1 MSLPAASAA
10 ISMSMINTEFGR
22 TSNTANTS
30 LEDLSDGTVA
40 TINTANDSDDRPD
53 GSAPHQMS
61 EFFSYD
67 HDLAST
73 SFSPTSFT
81 GVTLSGDAGD
91 TASSSNKTFTLTGGS
106 GGCSGAITTTGGPFG
121 NFKVAV
127 ATSGTPTSFKTQTQI
142 NSDSVYTGWDSGD
155 RVHRTQWQ
163 HTPSNKDGT
172 GTYTWT
178 ITNNSVT
185 ATISGNISF
194 LAFGGFCI
202 YEDIPVNIPNGLVNV
217 NKLNIGDLVKSYN
230 FETQQ
235 VEEVPI
241 MDIKKPTHKN
251 LIKVT
256 LDDSNRGDDWKQEI
270 ILTTDHPIYTKDGTM
285 VSDNPELAKSRY
297 DIESNKLKVND
308 LVMVLGKYYANVIN
322 IEEFKGEHN
331 TYTILTKN
339 DNFYADGVLVS
350 SELKSK

>member
-1 MSLPAASAA
+1 MTLPASGEV
-10 ISMSMINTEFGR
+10 SMSMINTEFGR
-22 TSNTANTS
+22 TSNTANTTLAS
-30 LEDLSDGTVA
+30 ASIGSYG
-40 TINTANDSDDRPD
+40 TINTANASADRPD
-53 GSAPHQMS
+53 GSTPHNMS
-61 EFFSYD
+61 EFYSYD
-67 HDLAST
+67 HDLSST

-81 GVTLSGDAGD
+81 GVTLGGDAGD

-127 ATSGTPTSFKTQTQI
+127 ATSGTPSTFLTQTQI
-142 NSDSVYTGWDSGD
+142 NSDSLYTGWNSGD
-155 RVHRTQWQ
+155 RVHRTQWE

-185 ATISGNISF
+185 ATITGNISF
-194 LAFGGFCI
+194 LGLFCI
-202 YEDIPVNIPNGLVNV
+202 YEDIPVNVPNGLINV

-241 MDIKKPTHKN
+241 LDIKKPIHEN

-256 LDDSNRGDDWKQEI
+256 LDNSNLEDDWKQEI

-308 LVMVLGKYYANVIN
+308 LVMVLGKYYANVIS

>member
-1 MSLPAASAA
+1 MSLTSSGEIHLSASIGGELGQSGAFQ
-10 ISMSMINTEFGR
+10 ISLTE
-22 TSNTANTS
+22 A
-30 LEDLSDGTVA
+30 SDGTVA
-40 TINTANDSDDRPD
+40 TINTANDSGDRPD
-53 GSAPHQMS
+53 GSAPHAMS
-61 EFFSYD
+61 EFYSYD

-81 GVTLSGDAGD
+81 GVTLGGDAGD

-127 ATSGTPTSFKTQTQI
+127 ATSGTPSSFLTQTQI
-142 NSDSVYTGWDSGD
+142 NSNTLYTGWNSGD
-155 RVHRTQWQ
+155 RIHRTQWQ

-185 ATISGNISF
+185 ATITGNINF

-202 YEDIPVNIPNGLVNV
+202 YEDIPVNVPNGLINV

-241 MDIKKPTHKN
+241 LDIKKPTHEN

-256 LDDSNRGDDWKQEI
+256 LDNSNRGDDWKQEI

>member
-1 MSLPAASAA
+1 MSLTSSGQ
-10 ISMSMINTEFGR
+10 IKLTEIRDELGG
-22 TSNTANTS
+22 SGEVS
-30 LEDLSDGTVA
+30 LTEASDGTVA
-40 TINTANDSDDRPD
+40 TINTANDSGDRPD
-53 GSAPHQMS
+53 GNAPHAMS
-61 EFFSYD
+61 EFYSYD

-81 GVTLSGDAGD
+81 GVTLGGDAGD

-127 ATSGTPTSFKTQTQI
+127 ATSGTPSSFRTQTQI
-142 NSDSVYTGWDSGD
+142 NGDSVYTGWNSGD
-155 RVHRTQWQ
+155 RIHRTQWE

-194 LAFGGFCI
+194 LSFGGLCI
-202 YEDIPVNIPNGLVNV
+202 YENIPVNVPNGLINV

-241 MDIKKPTHKN
+241 LDIKKPIHKN

-285 VSDNPELAKSRY
+285 VSDNPELTKSRY
-297 DIESNKLKVND
+297 NIESTKLKVND

>member
-1 MSLPAASAA
+1 
-10 ISMSMINTEFGR
+10 
-22 TSNTANTS
+22 
-30 LEDLSDGTVA
+30 
-40 TINTANDSDDRPD
+40 
-53 GSAPHQMS
+53 MS
-61 EFFSYD
+61 EFYSYD

-73 SFSPTSFT
+73 SWSVVDNT
-81 GVTLSGDAGD
+81 GLTLSGEAGATGTSTKDAQM
-91 TASSSNKTFTLTGGS
+91 TVTGGS
-106 GGCSGAITTTGGPFG
+106 GGTSCSVTTTGGPFG
-121 NFKVAV
+121 TFTLAISSGGDPGSGGTSN
-127 ATSGTPTSFKTQTQI
+127 SGTGFVSTTTA
-142 NSDSVYTGWDSGD
+142 NSNTLFSSHNSGT
-155 RVHRTQWQ
+155 RFIRTRWS
-163 HTPSNKDGT
+163 HAPSNKDGT
-172 GTYTWT
+172 GAYTLT
-178 ITNNSVT
+178 LTNNSVG
-185 ATISGNISF
+185 ATITGNISF
-194 LAFGGFCI
+194 SALGGLCI
-202 YEDIPVNIPNGLVNV
+202 YENIPVNVPNGLINV

-241 MDIKKPTHKN
+241 LDIKKPIHKN

-285 VSDNPELAKSRY
+285 VSDNPELTKSRY
-297 DIESNKLKVND
+297 NIESTKLKVND

>member
-1 MSLPAASAA
+1 MTLPASGEV
-10 ISMSMINTEFGR
+10 SMSMINTEFGR

-30 LEDLSDGTVA
+30 LSDLSDGTVA
-40 TINTANDSDDRPD
+40 TINTANASADRPD
-53 GSAPHQMS
+53 GSTPHNMS
-61 EFFSYD
+61 EFYSYD
-67 HDLAST
+67 HDLSST

-81 GVTLSGDAGD
+81 GVTLGGDAGD

-127 ATSGTPTSFKTQTQI
+127 ATSGTPSTFLTQTQI
-142 NSDSVYTGWDSGD
+142 NSDSLYTGWNSGD
-155 RVHRTQWQ
+155 RVHRTQWE

-185 ATISGNISF
+185 ATITGNITF
-194 LAFGGFCI
+194 LGLFCI
-202 YEDIPVNIPNGLVNV
+202 YEDIPVNVPNGLINV

-241 MDIKKPTHKN
+241 LDIKKPIHEN

-256 LDDSNRGDDWKQEI
+256 LDNSNLEDDWKQEI

-308 LVMVLGKYYANVIN
+308 LVMVLGKYYANVIS

>member
-1 MSLPAASAA
+1 MSLTSSGEIHLSASIGGELGQSGVFQ
-10 ISMSMINTEFGR
+10 ISLTEA
-22 TSNTANTS
+22 SN
-30 LEDLSDGTVA
+30 GTVA
-40 TINTANDSDDRPD
+40 TINTANDSGDRPD
-53 GSAPHQMS
+53 GSAPHAMS
-61 EFFSYD
+61 EFYSYD

-81 GVTLSGDAGD
+81 GVNLGGDGGD
-91 TASSSNKTFTLTGGS
+91 TDSSSNKTFTLTGGS

-127 ATSGTPTSFKTQTQI
+127 ATSGTPSSFLTQGQI
-142 NSDSVYTGWDSGD
+142 NSNTLYTGWNSGD
-155 RVHRTQWQ
+155 RIHRTQWQ

-185 ATISGNISF
+185 ATISGNITF

-202 YEDIPVNIPNGLVNV
+202 YEDIPVNVPNGLINV

-241 MDIKKPTHKN
+241 LDIKKPTHEN

>member
-1 MSLPAASAA
+1 MA
-10 ISMSMINTEFGR
+10 ITSSGEIKISDINTEFGR
-22 TSNTANTS
+22 SGTTGDSS

-40 TINTANDSDDRPD
+40 TINTTNDSDDRPD
-53 GSAPHQMS
+53 TNAPHAMS
-61 EFFSYD
+61 EFYSYD

-81 GVTLSGDAGD
+81 GVTLGGDAGD

-127 ATSGTPTSFKTQTQI
+127 ATSGTPSSFRTQTQI
-142 NSDSVYTGWDSGD
+142 NGDSVYTGWNSGD
-155 RVHRTQWQ
+155 RIHRTQWE

-185 ATISGNISF
+185 ATISGNINF
-194 LAFGGFCI
+194 LSFGGLCI
-202 YEDIPVNIPNGLVNV
+202 YENIPVNVPNGLINV

-241 MDIKKPTHKN
+241 LDIKKPIHKN

-285 VSDNPELAKSRY
+285 VSDNPELTKSRY
-297 DIESNKLKVND
+297 NIESTKLKVND

>member
-1 MSLPAASAA
+1 MA
-10 ISMSMINTEFGR
+10 ITSSGEIKISDINTEFGR
-22 TSNTANTS
+22 SGTTGNSS

-40 TINTANDSDDRPD
+40 TINTGNDSDDRPD
-53 GSAPHQMS
+53 TNAPHAMS
-61 EFFSYD
+61 EFYSYD

-81 GVTLSGDAGD
+81 GVTLGGDAGD

-127 ATSGTPTSFKTQTQI
+127 ATSGTPSAFRTQTQI
-142 NSDSVYTGWDSGD
+142 NGDSVYTGWNSGD
-155 RVHRTQWQ
+155 RIHRTQWE

-194 LAFGGFCI
+194 LSFGGLCI
-202 YEDIPVNIPNGLVNV
+202 YENIPVNVPNGLINV

-241 MDIKKPTHKN
+241 LDIKKPIHKN

-285 VSDNPELAKSRY
+285 VSDNPELTKSRY
-297 DIESNKLKVND
+297 NIESTKLKVND

>member
-1 MSLPAASAA
+1 MTITGSAQIKMSE
-10 ISMSMINTEFGR
+10 INTEFGR
-22 TSNTANTS
+22 TSTTANSS

-40 TINTANDSDDRPD
+40 TINTANDSGDRPD
-53 GSAPHQMS
+53 GSAPHAMS
-61 EFFSYD
+61 EFYSYD
-67 HDLAST
+67 HDLSST

-81 GVTLSGDAGD
+81 GVNLSGDAGD

-127 ATSGTPTSFKTQTQI
+127 ATSGTPSSFRTQGQI
-142 NSDSVYTGWDSGD
+142 NGDSVYTGWNSGD
-155 RVHRTQWQ
+155 RIHRTQWQ
-163 HTPSNKDGT
+163 HSPSNKDGS

-185 ATISGNISF
+185 ATITGNITF
-194 LAFGGFCI
+194 LSLGFCI
-202 YEDIPVNIPNGLVNV
+202 YEDIPVSVPNGLINV

-230 FETQQ
+230 WETQQ

-241 MDIKKPTHKN
+241 LDIKKPTHEN

-297 DIESNKLKVND
+297 DIESTKLKVND
-308 LVMVLGKYYANVIN
+308 LIMVLGKYYANVIN

-339 DNFYADGVLVS
+339 DNFYADGVLVN

>member
-1 MSLPAASAA
+1 MA
-10 ISMSMINTEFGR
+10 ITSSGEIKISDINTEFGR
-22 TSNTANTS
+22 SGTTGNSS

-40 TINTANDSDDRPD
+40 TINTTNDSDDRPD
-53 GSAPHQMS
+53 TNAPHAMS
-61 EFFSYD
+61 EFYSYD

-81 GVTLSGDAGD
+81 GVTLGGDAGD

-127 ATSGTPTSFKTQTQI
+127 ATSGTPSSFRTQTQI
-142 NSDSVYTGWDSGD
+142 NGDSVYTGWNSGD
-155 RVHRTQWQ
+155 RIHRTQWE

-194 LAFGGFCI
+194 LSFGGLCI
-202 YEDIPVNIPNGLVNV
+202 YENIPVNVPNGLTNI

-241 MDIKKPTHKN
+241 LDIKKPIHKN

-285 VSDNPELAKSRY
+285 VSDNPELTKSRY
-297 DIESNKLKVND
+297 NIESTKLKVND

>member
-1 MSLPAASAA
+1 
-10 ISMSMINTEFGR
+10 
-22 TSNTANTS
+22 
-30 LEDLSDGTVA
+30 
-40 TINTANDSDDRPD
+40 
-53 GSAPHQMS
+53 
-61 EFFSYD
+61 
-67 HDLAST
+67 
-73 SFSPTSFT
+73 
-81 GVTLSGDAGD
+81 
-91 TASSSNKTFTLTGGS
+91 
-106 GGCSGAITTTGGPFG
+106 
-121 NFKVAV
+121 
-127 ATSGTPTSFKTQTQI
+127 
-142 NSDSVYTGWDSGD
+142 
-155 RVHRTQWQ
+155 
-163 HTPSNKDGT
+163 
-172 GTYTWT
+172 
-178 ITNNSVT
+178 VT
-185 ATISGNISF
+185 ATITGNISF
-194 LAFGGFCI
+194 LGLFCI
-202 YEDIPVNIPNGLVNV
+202 YEDIPVNVPNGLINV

-241 MDIKKPTHKN
+241 LDIKKPIHEN

-256 LDDSNRGDDWKQEI
+256 LDNSNREDDWKQEI

-308 LVMVLGKYYANVIN
+308 LVMVLGKYYANVIS

>member
-1 MSLPAASAA
+1 MA
-10 ISMSMINTEFGR
+10 ITSSGEIKISDINTEFGR
-22 TSNTANTS
+22 SGTTGDSS

-40 TINTANDSDDRPD
+40 TINTTNDSDDRPD
-53 GSAPHQMS
+53 TNAPHAMS
-61 EFFSYD
+61 EFYSYD

-81 GVTLSGDAGD
+81 GVTLGGDAGD

-127 ATSGTPTSFKTQTQI
+127 ATSGTPSSFRTQTQI
-142 NSDSVYTGWDSGD
+142 NGDSVYTGWNSGD
-155 RVHRTQWQ
+155 RIHRTQWE

-185 ATISGNISF
+185 ATISGNINF
-194 LAFGGFCI
+194 LSFGGLCI
-202 YEDIPVNIPNGLVNV
+202 YENIPVNVPNGLINV

-235 VEEVPI
+235 KRTASPI
-241 MDIKKPTHKN
+241 FGEAAISVFRIFK
-251 LIKVT
+251 
-256 LDDSNRGDDWKQEI
+256 LDFS
-270 ILTTDHPIYTKDGTM
+270 
-285 VSDNPELAKSRY
+285 
-297 DIESNKLKVND
+297 
-308 LVMVLGKYYANVIN
+308 
-322 IEEFKGEHN
+322 
-331 TYTILTKN
+331 
-339 DNFYADGVLVS
+339 
-350 SELKSK
+350 

>member
-1 MSLPAASAA
+1 MSLTSSGEIHLSASIGGELGQSGVFQ
-10 ISMSMINTEFGR
+10 ISLTEA
-22 TSNTANTS
+22 SN
-30 LEDLSDGTVA
+30 GTVA
-40 TINTANDSDDRPD
+40 TINTANDSGDRPD
-53 GSAPHQMS
+53 GSAPHAMS
-61 EFFSYD
+61 EFYSYD

-81 GVTLSGDAGD
+81 GVTLGGDAGD

-127 ATSGTPTSFKTQTQI
+127 ATSGTPSSFLTQGQI
-142 NSDSVYTGWDSGD
+142 NSNTLYTGWNSGD
-155 RVHRTQWQ
+155 RIHRTQWQ

-185 ATISGNISF
+185 ATISGNITF

-202 YEDIPVNIPNGLVNV
+202 YEDIPVNVPNGLINV

-241 MDIKKPTHKN
+241 LDIKKPTHEN

>member
-1 MSLPAASAA
+1 
-10 ISMSMINTEFGR
+10 MI
-22 TSNTANTS
+22 
-30 LEDLSDGTVA
+30 
-40 TINTANDSDDRPD
+40 
-53 GSAPHQMS
+53 
-61 EFFSYD
+61 
-67 HDLAST
+67 
-73 SFSPTSFT
+73 
-81 GVTLSGDAGD
+81 
-91 TASSSNKTFTLTGGS
+91 
-106 GGCSGAITTTGGPFG
+106 
-121 NFKVAV
+121 
-127 ATSGTPTSFKTQTQI
+127 
-142 NSDSVYTGWDSGD
+142 
-155 RVHRTQWQ
+155 
-163 HTPSNKDGT
+163 
-172 GTYTWT
+172 
-178 ITNNSVT
+178 
-185 ATISGNISF
+185 
-194 LAFGGFCI
+194 
-202 YEDIPVNIPNGLVNV
+202 NV

-241 MDIKKPTHKN
+241 LDIKKPIHKN

-285 VSDNPELAKSRY
+285 VSDNPELTKSRY
-297 DIESNKLKVND
+297 NIESTKLKVND

>member
-1 MSLPAASAA
+1 MA
-10 ISMSMINTEFGR
+10 ITSSGEIKISDINTEFGR
-22 TSNTANTS
+22 SGTTGNSS

-40 TINTANDSDDRPD
+40 TINTGNDSDDRPD
-53 GSAPHQMS
+53 TNAPHAMS
-61 EFFSYD
+61 EFYSYD

-81 GVTLSGDAGD
+81 GVNLSGDAGD

-127 ATSGTPTSFKTQTQI
+127 ATSGTPSSFRTQTQI
-142 NSDSVYTGWDSGD
+142 NGDSVYTGWNSGD
-155 RVHRTQWQ
+155 RIHRTQWE

-194 LAFGGFCI
+194 LSFGGLCI
-202 YEDIPVNIPNGLVNV
+202 YENIPVNVPNGLINV

-241 MDIKKPTHKN
+241 LDIKKPTHKN

-256 LDDSNRGDDWKQEI
+256 LDNSNRGDDWKQEI

-285 VSDNPELAKSRY
+285 VSDNPELTKSRY
-297 DIESNKLKVND
+297 NIESTKLKVND

>member
-1 MSLPAASAA
+1 MA
-10 ISMSMINTEFGR
+10 ITSSGEIKISDINTEFGR
-22 TSNTANTS
+22 SGTTGNSS

-40 TINTANDSDDRPD
+40 TINTTNDSDDRPD
-53 GSAPHQMS
+53 TNAPHAMS
-61 EFFSYD
+61 EFYSYD

-81 GVTLSGDAGD
+81 GVTLGGDAGD

-106 GGCSGAITTTGGPFG
+106 GGGSGAITTTGGPFG

-127 ATSGTPTSFKTQTQI
+127 ATSGTPSSFRTQTQI
-142 NSDSVYTGWDSGD
+142 NGDSVYTGWNSGD
-155 RVHRTQWQ
+155 RIHRTQWE

-185 ATISGNISF
+185 ATISGNINF
-194 LAFGGFCI
+194 LSFGGLCI
-202 YEDIPVNIPNGLVNV
+202 YENIPVNVPNGLINV

-241 MDIKKPTHKN
+241 LDIKKPIHKN

-285 VSDNPELAKSRY
+285 VSDNPELTKSRY
-297 DIESNKLKVND
+297 NIESTKLKVND

>member
-1 MSLPAASAA
+1 MSLTSSGQ
-10 ISMSMINTEFGR
+10 IKLTEIRDELGG
-22 TSNTANTS
+22 SGEVS
-30 LEDLSDGTVA
+30 LTEASDGTIA

-53 GSAPHQMS
+53 GAAPHAMS
-61 EFFSYD
+61 EFYSYD

-81 GVTLSGDAGD
+81 GVTLGGDAGD

-127 ATSGTPTSFKTQTQI
+127 ATSGTPSSFRTQTQI
-142 NSDSVYTGWDSGD
+142 NGDSVYTGWNSGD
-155 RVHRTQWQ
+155 RIHRTQWE

-194 LAFGGFCI
+194 LSFGGLCI
-202 YEDIPVNIPNGLVNV
+202 YENIPVNVPNGLINV

-241 MDIKKPTHKN
+241 LDIKKPIHKN

-285 VSDNPELAKSRY
+285 VSDNPELTKSRY
-297 DIESNKLKVND
+297 NIESTKLKVND

>member
-1 MSLPAASAA
+1 MSLTSSGQ
-10 ISMSMINTEFGR
+10 IKLTEIRDELGG
-22 TSNTANTS
+22 SGEVS
-30 LEDLSDGTVA
+30 LTEASDGTIA

-53 GSAPHQMS
+53 GNAPHAMS
-61 EFFSYD
+61 EFYSYD

-81 GVTLSGDAGD
+81 GVTLGGDAGD

-127 ATSGTPTSFKTQTQI
+127 ATSGTPSSFRTQTQI
-142 NSDSVYTGWDSGD
+142 NGDSVYTGWNSGD
-155 RVHRTQWQ
+155 RIHRTQWE

-194 LAFGGFCI
+194 LSFGGLCI
-202 YEDIPVNIPNGLVNV
+202 YENIPVNVPNGLINV

-241 MDIKKPTHKN
+241 LDIKKPIHKN

-285 VSDNPELAKSRY
+285 VSDNPELTKSRY
-297 DIESNKLKVND
+297 NIESTKLKVND

>member
-1 MSLPAASAA
+1 MTITGSGQ
-10 ISMSMINTEFGR
+10 ISMSDINTELVR
-22 TSNTANTS
+22 TSTTANSS
-30 LEDLSDGTVA
+30 LKDLSDGTVA
-40 TINTANDSDDRPD
+40 TINTTNDSDDRPD
-53 GSAPHQMS
+53 GSTPHQMS
-61 EFFSYD
+61 EFYSYD

-81 GVTLSGDAGD
+81 GVNLSGDAGD

-127 ATSGTPTSFKTQTQI
+127 ATSGTPSSFRTQTQI
-142 NSDSVYTGWDSGD
+142 NGDSVYTGWNSGD
-155 RVHRTQWQ
+155 RIHRTQWE

-194 LAFGGFCI
+194 LSFGGLCI
-202 YEDIPVNIPNGLVNV
+202 YENIPVNVPNGLINV
-217 NKLNIGDLVKSYN
+217 NKLKIGDLVKSYN

-241 MDIKKPTHKN
+241 LDIKKPIHKN

-285 VSDNPELAKSRY
+285 VSDNPELTKSRY
-297 DIESNKLKVND
+297 NIESTKLKVND

>member
-1 MSLPAASAA
+1 MSLTSSGQ
-10 ISMSMINTEFGR
+10 IKLTEIRDELGG
-22 TSNTANTS
+22 SGEVS
-30 LEDLSDGTVA
+30 LTEASDGTVA
-40 TINTANDSDDRPD
+40 TINTGNDSDDRPD
-53 GSAPHQMS
+53 GNAPHAMS
-61 EFFSYD
+61 EFYSYD

-81 GVTLSGDAGD
+81 GVTLGGDAGD

-127 ATSGTPTSFKTQTQI
+127 ATSGTPSSFLTQTQI
-142 NSDSVYTGWDSGD
+142 NSNTLYTGWNSGD
-155 RVHRTQWQ
+155 RIHRTQWE

-194 LAFGGFCI
+194 LSFGGLCI
-202 YEDIPVNIPNGLVNV
+202 YENIPVNVPNGLINV

-241 MDIKKPTHKN
+241 LDIKKPIHKN

-285 VSDNPELAKSRY
+285 VSDNPELTKSRY
-297 DIESNKLKVND
+297 NIESTKLKVND

>member
-1 MSLPAASAA
+1 MALTSSGQIK
-10 ISMSMINTEFGR
+10 ISEINTEFGR
-22 TSNTANTS
+22 TSTTANSS

-40 TINTANDSDDRPD
+40 TINTANDSGDRPD
-53 GSAPHQMS
+53 TNAPHAMS
-61 EFFSYD
+61 EFYSYD

-81 GVTLSGDAGD
+81 GVNLGGDGGG

-127 ATSGTPTSFKTQTQI
+127 ATSGTPSSFLTQTQI
-142 NSDSVYTGWDSGD
+142 NSNSLYTGWNSGD

-163 HTPSNKDGT
+163 HTPSNKDGS

-185 ATISGNISF
+185 ATITGNINF
-194 LAFGGFCI
+194 LVGGFCI
-202 YEDIPVNIPNGLVNV
+202 YEDIPVNVPNGLINV

-241 MDIKKPTHKN
+241 LDIKKPIHEN

-256 LDDSNRGDDWKQEI
+256 LDNSNREDDWKQEI

>member
-1 MSLPAASAA
+1 MTLLASGEV
-10 ISMSMINTEFGR
+10 SMSMINTEFGR

-30 LEDLSDGTVA
+30 LSDLSDGTVA
-40 TINTANDSDDRPD
+40 TINTGNAASDRPD
-53 GSAPHQMS
+53 GSTPHAMS
-61 EFFSYD
+61 EFYSYD

-81 GVTLSGDAGD
+81 GVNLSGDGGGID
-91 TASSSNKTFTLTGGS
+91 SSGNKTFTLTGGS

-127 ATSGTPTSFKTQTQI
+127 ATSGTPSSFKTQTQI
-142 NSDSVYTGWDSGD
+142 NSDTLYTGWNSGN
-155 RVHRTQWQ
+155 RVHRTQWE

-185 ATISGNISF
+185 ATISGNITF
-194 LAFGGFCI
+194 LADLFCI
-202 YEDIPVNIPNGLVNV
+202 YEDIPVNVPNGMINI

-241 MDIKKPTHKN
+241 LDIKKPTHKN

-256 LDDSNRGDDWKQEI
+256 LDNSNRGDDWKQEI

-285 VSDNPELAKSRY
+285 VSDNPELAKSKY
-297 DIESNKLKVND
+297 NIESNKLKVND

-339 DNFYADGVLVS
+339 DNFYADGVLVN

>member
-1 MSLPAASAA
+1 MTLTSSGQIK
-10 ISMSMINTEFGR
+10 ISEINTEFGR
-22 TSNTANTS
+22 SSTTANSS

-40 TINTANDSDDRPD
+40 TINTGNDASDRPD

-61 EFFSYD
+61 EFYSYD
-67 HDLAST
+67 HDLVST

-81 GVTLSGDAGD
+81 GVNLSGEAGGID
-91 TASSSNKTFTLTGGS
+91 SSGNKTFTLTGGS

-127 ATSGTPTSFKTQTQI
+127 ATSGTPSTFKTQTQI
-142 NSDSVYTGWDSGD
+142 NSDTLYTGWNSGD
-155 RVHRTQWQ
+155 RIHRTQWE

-185 ATISGNISF
+185 ATISGNITF
-194 LAFGGFCI
+194 QAFGGFCI
-202 YEDIPVNIPNGLVNV
+202 YEDIPVNVPNGLINV

-241 MDIKKPTHKN
+241 LDIKKPTHKN

-270 ILTTDHPIYTKDGTM
+270 ILTTDHPIYTKNGTM

>member
-1 MSLPAASAA
+1 MA
-10 ISMSMINTEFGR
+10 ITSSGEIKISDINTEFGR
-22 TSNTANTS
+22 SGTTANSS

-40 TINTANDSDDRPD
+40 TINTGNASANRPD
-53 GSAPHQMS
+53 GSTPHQMS
-61 EFFSYD
+61 EFYSYD

-81 GVTLSGDAGD
+81 GVTLGGDAGD

-127 ATSGTPTSFKTQTQI
+127 ATSGTPSSFLTQTQI
-142 NSDSVYTGWDSGD
+142 NSNTLYTGWNSGD

-194 LAFGGFCI
+194 LSFGGLCI
-202 YEDIPVNIPNGLVNV
+202 YENIPVNVPNGLINV

-241 MDIKKPTHKN
+241 LDIKKPTHKN

-256 LDDSNRGDDWKQEI
+256 LDNSNRGDDWKQEI

-285 VSDNPELAKSRY
+285 VSDNPELTKSRY
-297 DIESNKLKVND
+297 NIESTKLKVND

>member
-1 MSLPAASAA
+1 MSLTSSGEIHLSASIGGELGQSGVFQ
-10 ISMSMINTEFGR
+10 ISLTEA
-22 TSNTANTS
+22 SN
-30 LEDLSDGTVA
+30 GTVA
-40 TINTANDSDDRPD
+40 TINTANASADRPD
-53 GSAPHQMS
+53 GAAPHAMS
-61 EFFSYD
+61 EFYSYD
-67 HDLAST
+67 HDLSST

-81 GVTLSGDAGD
+81 GVTLGGDAGD

-127 ATSGTPTSFKTQTQI
+127 ATSGTPSTFLTQTQI
-142 NSDSVYTGWDSGD
+142 NSDSLYTGWNSGD
-155 RVHRTQWQ
+155 RVHRTQWE

-185 ATISGNISF
+185 ATITGNISF
-194 LAFGGFCI
+194 LGLFCI
-202 YEDIPVNIPNGLVNV
+202 YEDIPVNVPNGLINV

-241 MDIKKPTHKN
+241 LDIKKPIHEN

-256 LDDSNRGDDWKQEI
+256 LDNSNLEDDWKQEI

-308 LVMVLGKYYANVIN
+308 LVMVLGKYYANVIS

>member
-1 MSLPAASAA
+1 MA
-10 ISMSMINTEFGR
+10 ITSSGEIKISDINTEFGR
-22 TSNTANTS
+22 SGTTGDSS

-40 TINTANDSDDRPD
+40 TINTTNDSDDRPD
-53 GSAPHQMS
+53 TNAPHAMS
-61 EFFSYD
+61 EFYSYD
-67 HDLAST
+67 LDLVST

-81 GVTLSGDAGD
+81 GVNLSGEAGGTD
-91 TASSSNKTFTLTGGS
+91 SSSNKTFTLTGGS
-106 GGCSGAITTTGGPFG
+106 GGCSGAITTTGGPFC

-127 ATSGTPTSFKTQTQI
+127 ATSGTPSSFRTQTQI
-142 NSDSVYTGWDSGD
+142 NGDSVYTGWNSGD
-155 RVHRTQWQ
+155 RIHRTQWE

-194 LAFGGFCI
+194 LSFGGLCI
-202 YEDIPVNIPNGLVNV
+202 YENIPVNVPNGLINV

-241 MDIKKPTHKN
+241 LDIKKPIHKN

-285 VSDNPELAKSRY
+285 VSDNPELTKSRY
-297 DIESNKLKVND
+297 NIESTKLKVND

>member
-1 MSLPAASAA
+1 MA
-10 ISMSMINTEFGR
+10 ITSSGEIKISDINTEFGR
-22 TSNTANTS
+22 SGTTGNSS

-40 TINTANDSDDRPD
+40 TINTANDSGDRPD
-53 GSAPHQMS
+53 TNAPHAMS
-61 EFFSYD
+61 EFYSYD

-81 GVTLSGDAGD
+81 GVTLGGDAGD

-127 ATSGTPTSFKTQTQI
+127 ATSGTPSSFRTQTQI
-142 NSDSVYTGWDSGD
+142 NGDSVYTGWNSGD
-155 RVHRTQWQ
+155 RIHRTQWE

-185 ATISGNISF
+185 ATISGNINF
-194 LAFGGFCI
+194 LSFGGLCI
-202 YEDIPVNIPNGLVNV
+202 YENIPVNVPNGLINV

-241 MDIKKPTHKN
+241 LDIKKPIHKN

-285 VSDNPELAKSRY
+285 VSDNPELTKSRY
-297 DIESNKLKVND
+297 NIESTKLKVND

>member
-1 MSLPAASAA
+1 MSLTSSGQ
-10 ISMSMINTEFGR
+10 IKLTEIRDELGG
-22 TSNTANTS
+22 SGEVS
-30 LEDLSDGTVA
+30 LTEASDGTIA

-53 GSAPHQMS
+53 TNAPHAMS
-61 EFFSYD
+61 EFYSYD

-81 GVTLSGDAGD
+81 GVTLGGDAGD

-127 ATSGTPTSFKTQTQI
+127 ATSGTPSSFRTQTQI
-142 NSDSVYTGWDSGD
+142 NGDSVYTGWNSGD
-155 RVHRTQWQ
+155 RIHRTQWE

-185 ATISGNISF
+185 ATISGNINF
-194 LAFGGFCI
+194 LSFGGLCI
-202 YEDIPVNIPNGLVNV
+202 YENIPVNVPNGLINV

-241 MDIKKPTHKN
+241 LDIKKPIHKN

-285 VSDNPELAKSRY
+285 VSDNPELTKSRY
-297 DIESNKLKVND
+297 NIESTKLKVND

>member
-1 MSLPAASAA
+1 MSLTSSGEIHLSASIGGELGQSGVFQ
-10 ISMSMINTEFGR
+10 ISLTE
-22 TSNTANTS
+22 A
-30 LEDLSDGTVA
+30 SDGTVA
-40 TINTANDSDDRPD
+40 TINTANDSGDRPD
-53 GSAPHQMS
+53 GSAPHAMS
-61 EFFSYD
+61 EFYSYD

-81 GVTLSGDAGD
+81 GVNLSGDGGGID
-91 TASSSNKTFTLTGGS
+91 SSGNKTFTLTGGS
-106 GGCSGAITTTGGPFG
+106 GGCSGALTTTGGPFG

-127 ATSGTPTSFKTQTQI
+127 ATSGTPSSFLTQGQI
-142 NSDSVYTGWDSGD
+142 NSNTLYTGWNSGD
-155 RVHRTQWQ
+155 RIHRTQWQ

-185 ATISGNISF
+185 ATITGNINF

-202 YEDIPVNIPNGLVNV
+202 YEDIPVNVPNGLINV

-241 MDIKKPTHKN
+241 LDIKKPTHEN

>member
-1 MSLPAASAA
+1 MTLPASGEV
-10 ISMSMINTEFGR
+10 SMSMINTEFGR

-30 LEDLSDGTVA
+30 LSDLSDGTVA
-40 TINTANDSDDRPD
+40 TINTANASADRPD
-53 GSAPHQMS
+53 GSTPHNMS
-61 EFFSYD
+61 EFYSYD
-67 HDLAST
+67 HDLSST

-81 GVTLSGDAGD
+81 GVTLGGDAGD

-127 ATSGTPTSFKTQTQI
+127 ATSGTPSTFLTQTQI
-142 NSDSVYTGWDSGD
+142 NSDSLYTGWNSGD
-155 RVHRTQWQ
+155 RVHRTQWE

-185 ATISGNISF
+185 ATITGNISF
-194 LAFGGFCI
+194 LGLFCI
-202 YEDIPVNIPNGLVNV
+202 YEDIPVNVPNGLINV

-241 MDIKKPTHKN
+241 LDIKKPIHEN

-256 LDDSNRGDDWKQEI
+256 LDNSNREDDWKQEI

-308 LVMVLGKYYANVIN
+308 LVMVLGKYYANVIS

>member
-1 MSLPAASAA
+1 MA
-10 ISMSMINTEFGR
+10 ITSSGEIKISDINTEFGR
-22 TSNTANTS
+22 SGTTGNSS

-53 GSAPHQMS
+53 TNAPHAMS
-61 EFFSYD
+61 EFYSYD

-81 GVTLSGDAGD
+81 GVNLSGDAGD

-127 ATSGTPTSFKTQTQI
+127 ATSGTPSSFRTQTQI
-142 NSDSVYTGWDSGD
+142 NGDSVYTGWNSGD
-155 RVHRTQWQ
+155 RIHRTQWE

-185 ATISGNISF
+185 ATISGNINF
-194 LAFGGFCI
+194 LSFGGLCI
-202 YEDIPVNIPNGLVNV
+202 YENIPVNVPNGLINV

-241 MDIKKPTHKN
+241 LDIKKPIHKN

-285 VSDNPELAKSRY
+285 VSDNPELTKSRY
-297 DIESNKLKVND
+297 NIESTKLKVND

>member
-1 MSLPAASAA
+1 MA
-10 ISMSMINTEFGR
+10 ITSSGEIKISDINTEFGR
-22 TSNTANTS
+22 SGTTGNSS

-40 TINTANDSDDRPD
+40 TINTTNDSDDRPD
-53 GSAPHQMS
+53 TNAPHAMS
-61 EFFSYD
+61 EFYSYD
-67 HDLAST
+67 LDLAST

-81 GVTLSGDAGD
+81 GVTLGGDAGD

-127 ATSGTPTSFKTQTQI
+127 ATSGTPSSFRTQTQI
-142 NSDSVYTGWDSGD
+142 NGDSVYTGWNSGD
-155 RVHRTQWQ
+155 RIHRTQWE

-185 ATISGNISF
+185 ATISGNINF
-194 LAFGGFCI
+194 LSFGGLCI
-202 YEDIPVNIPNGLVNV
+202 YENIPVNVPNGLINV

-241 MDIKKPTHKN
+241 LDIKKPIHKN

-285 VSDNPELAKSRY
+285 VSDNPELTKSRY
-297 DIESNKLKVND
+297 NIESTKLKVND

>member
-1 MSLPAASAA
+1 MA
-10 ISMSMINTEFGR
+10 ITSSGEIKISDINTEFGR
-22 TSNTANTS
+22 SGTTGNSS

-40 TINTANDSDDRPD
+40 TINTTNDSDDRPD
-53 GSAPHQMS
+53 TNAPHAMS
-61 EFFSYD
+61 EFYSYA

-81 GVTLSGDAGD
+81 GVTLGGDAGD

-127 ATSGTPTSFKTQTQI
+127 ATSGTPSSFRTQTQI
-142 NSDSVYTGWDSGD
+142 NGDSVYTGWNSGD
-155 RVHRTQWQ
+155 RIHRTQWE

-194 LAFGGFCI
+194 LSFGGLCI
-202 YEDIPVNIPNGLVNV
+202 YENIPVNVPNGLINV

-230 FETQQ
+230 FETQE

-241 MDIKKPTHKN
+241 LDIKKPIHKN

-285 VSDNPELAKSRY
+285 VSDNPELTKSRY
-297 DIESNKLKVND
+297 NIESTKLKVND

>member
-1 MSLPAASAA
+1 MSLTSSGEIHLSASIGGELGQSGVFQ
-10 ISMSMINTEFGR
+10 ISLTEA
-22 TSNTANTS
+22 SN
-30 LEDLSDGTVA
+30 GTVA

-53 GSAPHQMS
+53 GSTPHAMS
-61 EFFSYD
+61 EFYSYD

-81 GVTLSGDAGD
+81 GVTLGGDAGD

-127 ATSGTPTSFKTQTQI
+127 ATSGTPSSFRTQTQI
-142 NSDSVYTGWDSGD
+142 NGDSVYTGWNSGD
-155 RVHRTQWQ
+155 RIHRTQWQ

-185 ATISGNISF
+185 ATITGNISF

-202 YEDIPVNIPNGLVNV
+202 YEDIPVNVPNGLINV

-241 MDIKKPTHKN
+241 LDIKKPTHEN

-285 VSDNPELAKSRY
+285 VSDNPELTKSRY
-297 DIESNKLKVND
+297 NIESTKLKVND

>member
-1 MSLPAASAA
+1 MA
-10 ISMSMINTEFGR
+10 ITSSGEIKISDINTEFGR
-22 TSNTANTS
+22 SGTTGNSS

-40 TINTANDSDDRPD
+40 TINTTNDSDDRPD
-53 GSAPHQMS
+53 GSTPHQMS
-61 EFFSYD
+61 EFYSYD

-81 GVTLSGDAGD
+81 GVTLGGDAGD

-127 ATSGTPTSFKTQTQI
+127 ATSGTPSSFRTQTQI
-142 NSDSVYTGWDSGD
+142 NGDSVYTGWNSGD
-155 RVHRTQWQ
+155 RIHRTQWE

-194 LAFGGFCI
+194 LSFGGLCI
-202 YEDIPVNIPNGLVNV
+202 YENIPVNVPNGLINV

-241 MDIKKPTHKN
+241 LDIKKPIHKN

-285 VSDNPELAKSRY
+285 VSDNPELTKSRY
-297 DIESNKLKVND
+297 NIESTKLKVND

>member
-1 MSLPAASAA
+1 MTLTSSGQIKMSD
-10 ISMSMINTEFGR
+10 INTEFGR
-22 TSNTANTS
+22 TSNTANSS

-40 TINTANDSDDRPD
+40 TINTGNASANRPD
-53 GSAPHQMS
+53 GSTPHQMS
-61 EFFSYD
+61 EFYSYD

-81 GVTLSGDAGD
+81 GVNLSGDAGD

-127 ATSGTPTSFKTQTQI
+127 ATSGTPSSFRTQTQI
-142 NSDSVYTGWDSGD
+142 NGDSVYTGWNSGD
-155 RVHRTQWQ
+155 RIHRTQWE

-194 LAFGGFCI
+194 LSFGGLCI
-202 YEDIPVNIPNGLVNV
+202 YENIPVNVPNGLINV

-241 MDIKKPTHKN
+241 LDIKKPIHKN

-285 VSDNPELAKSRY
+285 VSDNPELTKSRY
-297 DIESNKLKVND
+297 NIESTKLKVND

>member
-1 MSLPAASAA
+1 MA
-10 ISMSMINTEFGR
+10 ITSSGEIKISDINTEFGR
-22 TSNTANTS
+22 SGTTGDSS

-40 TINTANDSDDRPD
+40 TINTTNDSDDRPD
-53 GSAPHQMS
+53 TNAPHAMS
-61 EFFSYD
+61 EFYSYD

-81 GVTLSGDAGD
+81 GVTLGGDAGD

-127 ATSGTPTSFKTQTQI
+127 ATSGTPSSFRTQTQI
-142 NSDSVYTGWDSGD
+142 NGDSVYTGWNSGD
-155 RVHRTQWQ
+155 RIHRTQWE

-194 LAFGGFCI
+194 LSFGGLCI
-202 YEDIPVNIPNGLVNV
+202 YENIPVNVPNGLINV

-241 MDIKKPTHKN
+241 LDIKKPIHKN

-285 VSDNPELAKSRY
+285 VSDNPELTKSRY
-297 DIESNKLKVND
+297 NIESTKLKVND

>member
-1 MSLPAASAA
+1 MTITGSAQIKMSE
-10 ISMSMINTEFGR
+10 INTEFGR
-22 TSNTANTS
+22 TSTTANSS

-40 TINTANDSDDRPD
+40 TINTANDSGDRPD
-53 GSAPHQMS
+53 GSAPHAMS
-61 EFFSYD
+61 EFYSYD
-67 HDLAST
+67 HDLSST

-81 GVTLSGDAGD
+81 GVNLSGDAGD

-127 ATSGTPTSFKTQTQI
+127 ATSGTPSSFRTQGQI
-142 NSDSVYTGWDSGD
+142 NGDSVYTGWNSGD
-155 RVHRTQWQ
+155 RIHRTQWQ
-163 HTPSNKDGT
+163 HSPSNKDGS

-185 ATISGNISF
+185 ATITGNITF
-194 LAFGGFCI
+194 LSLGFCI
-202 YEDIPVNIPNGLVNV
+202 YEDIPVSVPNGLINV

-230 FETQQ
+230 WETQQ

-241 MDIKKPTHKN
+241 LDIKKPTHEN

-297 DIESNKLKVND
+297 NIESTKLKVND
-308 LVMVLGKYYANVIN
+308 LIMVLGKYYANVIN

>member
-1 MSLPAASAA
+1 MTLPASGEV
-10 ISMSMINTEFGR
+10 SMSMINTEFGR

-30 LEDLSDGTVA
+30 LSDLSDGTVA
-40 TINTANDSDDRPD
+40 TINTANASADRPD
-53 GSAPHQMS
+53 GSTPHNMS
-61 EFFSYD
+61 EFYSYD
-67 HDLAST
+67 HDLSST

-81 GVTLSGDAGD
+81 GVTLGGDAGD

-106 GGCSGAITTTGGPFG
+106 GGCSGNLTTTGGPFG

-127 ATSGTPTSFKTQTQI
+127 ATSGTPSTFLTQTQI
-142 NSDSVYTGWDSGD
+142 NSDSLYTGWNSGD
-155 RVHRTQWQ
+155 RVHRTQWE

-185 ATISGNISF
+185 ATITGNISF
-194 LAFGGFCI
+194 LGLFCI
-202 YEDIPVNIPNGLVNV
+202 YEDIPVNVPNGLINV

-241 MDIKKPTHKN
+241 LDIKKPIHEN

-256 LDDSNRGDDWKQEI
+256 LDNSNLEDDWKQEI

-308 LVMVLGKYYANVIN
+308 LVMVLGKYYANVIS